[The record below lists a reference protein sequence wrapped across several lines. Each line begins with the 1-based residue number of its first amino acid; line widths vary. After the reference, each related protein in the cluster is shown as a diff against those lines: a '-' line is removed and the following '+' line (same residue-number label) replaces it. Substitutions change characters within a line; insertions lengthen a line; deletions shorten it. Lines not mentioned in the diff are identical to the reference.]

1 MSSRRPASPPAAP
14 GAAALLTAPVELHY
28 PSCIR
33 SGDKVGSGPA
43 DLDVARR
50 VLESGGLVAFPT
62 ETVYGLGAD
71 ATNPAAIARL
81 YQARRSGRA
90 SSSAL
95 GQAGRAMPFMVANL
109 ATFHAGLRQVV
120 LSATRRDM
128 LEDQIRRFPI
138 RHFFYDVLGLDD
150 IYAGSKEE
158 IGRAYLHGCG
168 IPAEATVMLGDT
180 LHDAEVARA
189 IDAHCILIARG
200 HQSRDMLET
209 SGYPVV
215 DTLEQAADLVLN

>member
-1 MSSRRPASPPAAP
+1 MMFKQVLWDWNGTLLNDLRYAIDVRNRSFPAFGLPAIDDLDTYYQQFTFPVRTYYERA
-14 GAAALLTAPVELHY
+14 GVTDENFVQVAHAWMDEYLRGFDTVELH
-28 PSCIR
+28 P
-33 SGDKVGSGPA
+33 D
-43 DLDVARR
+43 
-50 VLESGGLVAFPT
+50 VLETLERF
-62 ETVYGLGAD
+62 E
-71 ATNPAAIARL
+71 
-81 YQARRSGRA
+81 
-90 SSSAL
+90 
-95 GQAGRAMPFMVANL
+95 
-109 ATFHAGLRQVV
+109 HAGLRQVV